1 MCRIVGEIDFNK
13 SGAKHITLIDDMRD
27 TMVRGGPD
35 DFGSWGYENDFCR
48 MALGHRRLSIIDI
61 SRRGH
66 QPMISDDGNIIISY
80 NGEIYNYKELKSE
93 LMALGMKFETNSD
106 TEVDGLRCF
115 AEGSQGAFTYS
126 EANEYCSTKGM
137 RLCSMNEM

>member
-106 TEVDGLRCF
+106 TEVVIQAYKKWGIGCLNKFIGMF
-115 AEGSQGAFTYS
+115 AILLIDKKENIFYGV
-126 EANEYCSTKGM
+126 
-137 RLCSMNEM
+137 